1 MAIVSGNVPK
11 HLVSN
16 ARTGFLSAMPTI
28 QMPWQQIAMQ
38 INMDEKAID
47 LVDLGAAPMPVE
59 RKGPFTLQDLI
70 EKTMQITPR
79 DWDITI
85 GISYNA
91 VQDDQTGDLLRKAR
105 SAARNFQRHINN
117 RVFTVLNG
125 GDGTTYGLC
134 YDGQE
139 FFDSDHVD
147 AGAAYQTNQ
156 DNENA
161 LTLGI
166 DNFETVWVAAQGI
179 KDDQGEEQGYNYDLL
194 VVAPA
199 LFREA
204 QNIIKNE
211 WAYDTANREINPYQ
225 GMLRPIVSSPKLDST
240 AWHLI
245 ASSEEI
251 KPLIVAMREQPSL
264 QASWFDPV
272 AGEGGLYYFKYYG
285 RYDVFYG
292 DWRLAVQGNS

>member
-1 MAIVSGNVPK
+1 
-11 HLVSN
+11 
-16 ARTGFLSAMPTI
+16 MPTI
-28 QMPWQQIAMQ
+28 QMPWQQLAMQ
-38 INMDEKAID
+38 VNMDEKAID
-47 LVDLGAAPMPVE
+47 LVDLGAVPMPVE
-59 RKGPFTLQDLI
+59 RKGPFTLQDMI
-70 EKTMQITPR
+70 EKTIEITPR

-105 SAARNFQRHINN
+105 NATRNFQRHINN

-139 FFDSDHVD
+139 FFDTDHVD

-156 DNENA
+156 DNEYDLA
-161 LTLGI
+161 LSI
-166 DNFETVWVAAQGI
+166 DNFETVWVAAQGF
-179 KDDQGEEQGYNYDLL
+179 KDDQGEEMGYNYDLL
-194 VVAPA
+194 VVSPGN
-199 LFREA
+199 FREA

-211 WAYDTANREINPYQ
+211 WAHDTANREINPFQ
-225 GMLRPIVSSPKLDST
+225 GILKPPVTSPKLDSS
-240 AWHLI
+240 AWFLI

-251 KPLIVAMREQPSL
+251 KPLIVAMREQPGL
-264 QASWFDPV
+264 QTAWFDPV
-272 AGEGGLYYFKYYG
+272 AGSGGMYYFKFYG

-292 DWRLAVQGNS
+292 DWRLAVMGDS